1 MTKPIIET
9 DRLILREIDPEHDFE
24 GWAEVCADAQTMRYI
39 GGDVLSRP
47 QAWRNMATVMGHWQ
61 IRGYGFFSLIEKST
75 GKWVGRA
82 GPWNPGGWPQPEVG
96 WTIHPAHTRK
106 GYGAE
111 AGRASID
118 YAFDVLGW
126 DEVAHVIA
134 DGNVASMAL
143 AEKLGSKRQKEIDEI
158 PGVFEGKAYSYGQGK
173 P

>member
-1 MTKPIIET
+1 MTPIIET
-9 DRLILREIDPEHDFE
+9 DRLILREIDPTHDFE
-24 GWAEVCADAQTMRYI
+24 GWAEVCADADTMRYI

-47 QAWRNMATVMGHWQ
+47 QAWRNMAMVMGHWK
-61 IRGYGFFSLIEKST
+61 IRGYGFFSLIEKAT

-82 GPWNPGGWPQPEVG
+82 GPWFPEGWPQPEVG

-106 GYGAE
+106 GYGME

-118 YAFDVLGW
+118 YAFGVLGW
-126 DEVAHVIA
+126 DKVAHVIA

-143 AEKLGSKRQKEIDEI
+143 AEKLGSKRLKEIDGI
-158 PGVFEGKAYSYGQGK
+158 PGVFEGKAYIYGQDR